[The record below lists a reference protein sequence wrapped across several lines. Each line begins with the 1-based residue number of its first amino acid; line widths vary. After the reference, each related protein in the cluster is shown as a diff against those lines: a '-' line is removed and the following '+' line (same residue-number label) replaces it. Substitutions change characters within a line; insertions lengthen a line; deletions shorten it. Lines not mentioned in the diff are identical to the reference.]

1 MPSNGWLRAQD
12 SLSGRQE
19 DPAASPT
26 GVGNL
31 DVGAAL
37 EPFLTYTGHEKALL
51 IGSKEV
57 VDATSPLPVFMVLWI
72 AGEHLKVV
80 TADATDKAKCE
91 KDRAEKEAEK
101 TKASCPI
108 FGTQLMQ
115 NLHPILAVVSGPVP
129 IPDIFHVT
137 LHHKIYFPL
146 HWWGNKILRQATSFP
161 RTIPVETITAVQ
173 TSVLVVLPT
182 VCMVNMGKALKDLG
196 DEDLHSLTP
205 GLWRQASIN
214 QLVSFQRLC
223 PPIVPGD
230 PSSLSHMHASEY
242 EKHILFFVNLDC
254 FEDLQLLPV
263 WYLVEHK
270 LWYEI
275 YKDGF
280 FNARLYESHIE
291 ITISMYEQTR
301 TLGLP
306 FVLAP
311 LSAPFSSAGQKCLA
325 VVNAITFDILLT
337 KHNLSTSYPHLLY
350 FQPRAFQFIRIV
362 AIITPI

>member
-1 MPSNGWLRAQD
+1 MPSNSCCGL
-12 SLSGRQE
+12 SLPLPA
-19 DPAASPT
+19 DFDTAAHMAAAAASPT

-31 DVGAAL
+31 NVGVAL

-72 AGEHLKVV
+72 A
-80 TADATDKAKCE
+80 ADAADKAKRE

-129 IPDIFHVT
+129 IPDIFH
-137 LHHKIYFPL
+137 
-146 HWWGNKILRQATSFP
+146 TS
-161 RTIPVETITAVQ
+161 T
-173 TSVLVVLPT
+173 LVVLPT
-182 VCMVNMGKALKDLG
+182 VCTVNMGKALKNLG
-196 DEDLHSLTP
+196 DEDLHSLTL

-214 QLVSFQRLC
+214 QLVSFQHLC

-230 PSSLSHMHASEY
+230 LSSLSHTHASDY
-242 EKHILFFVNLDC
+242 EKHVLFFVNLDC

-280 FNARLYESHIE
+280 FDARLYESHIE
-291 ITISMYEQTR
+291 ITISTYKQTR
-301 TLGLP
+301 MLGLL

-311 LSAPFSSAGQKCLA
+311 LSALFSSSGQKCLA
-325 VVNAITFDILLT
+325 VVNANTFDILLT

-350 FQPRAFQFIRIV
+350 FQPRAFQFIPIV
-362 AIITPI
+362 AIVTHI